1 MDTILPVKRPP
12 ASMHFAPQQKTTITN
27 NAPSPNKNTD
37 RTLQV
42 VISHAFL
49 LCFHSENRIK
59 PKQSWIS
66 CQKEQGA
73 QTKMDNE
80 TNHLSLMLH
89 KVFLNVSMCDVNNTR
104 VMVTELSAVDVGN
117 DAFVVDGAAKSVKDR
132 VPATCHARGT
142 EEGLP

>member
-1 MDTILPVKRPP
+1 
-12 ASMHFAPQQKTTITN
+12 
-27 NAPSPNKNTD
+27 
-37 RTLQV
+37 
-42 VISHAFL
+42 
-49 LCFHSENRIK
+49 
-59 PKQSWIS
+59 
-66 CQKEQGA
+66 
-73 QTKMDNE
+73 MDNE

-89 KVFLNVSMCDVNNTR
+89 NVFLNVSMCDVNNTR